1 MKICETGRFAMSATT
16 GCTIA
21 GPENLN
27 AEAVRL
33 AAMVKRN
40 SEELGI

>member
-1 MKICETGRFAMSATT
+1 MKICETGCFAICATIR
-16 GCTIA
+16 CTIA

-33 AAMVKRN
+33 AAVIKRN
-40 SEELGI
+40 FEELGI

>member
-16 GCTIA
+16 RCTIA

-27 AEAVRL
+27 AEAMRL
-33 AAMVKRN
+33 AAVIKRN
-40 SEELGI
+40 FEELVV